1 MSSVK
6 ACVGWLL
13 LALGVRVPCQQT
25 LLVREI
31 AGAGATAVGVL
42 WQHDGDRAIA
52 RVLAECRRTRAG
64 DRAPALV
71 SSAVHVDG
79 ELAGVVGVARSG
91 DEATV
96 LAFVT
101 ALLDDASPGVAD
113 RCTLAIARGA
123 LCVDDEQFLYPGSV
137 LARRARAAFGVAGAH
152 DTASSALAALTVPQV
167 GKLLV
172 RGGALAVGVAGQA
185 SPGLL
190 AALRGLRL
198 PPAVAEPRRATVAA
212 AVPPGDESEIHT
224 RVDQPFVMAAFRVP
238 PDVSRP
244 ALAVALEV
252 ARARAAKGLRG
263 SEALARTPAVAWS
276 LLAGDDVVCFHRRGR
291 NPVALLPGEASADAA
306 AERAATAAELA
317 AFLQQLR
324 DDPPRAPEVTAARTH
339 LIAEAG
345 LAEGVA
351 GAGDAAVVGGRL
363 LAALLASHRRIEAS
377 AVAAVTA
384 EAAHAALVATLV
396 RERGYWHSLLPE
408 PRKDRGW
415 RRR

>member
-6 ACVGWLL
+6 ACVAWLS
-13 LALGVRVPCQQT
+13 LALGVRVPCQQP

-31 AGAGATAVGVL
+31 AGANATAVGVL

-79 ELAGVVGVARSG
+79 ELAGVVGVARAG

-137 LARRARAAFGVAGAH
+137 LACRARAAFGVAGAH
-152 DTASSALAALTVPQV
+152 DTASSVLAALTVPQV
-167 GKLLV
+167 GDRLG
-172 RGGALAVGVAGQA
+172 RGGALAIGVAGQV

-198 PPAVAEPRRATVAA
+198 PPTAAEPHRAGAA
-212 AVPPGDESEIHT
+212 AVPPGGQAEIHT
-224 RVDQPFVMAAFRVP
+224 RVDQPFVMAAFPVP
-238 PDVSRP
+238 EDVSRP

-291 NPVALLPGEASADAA
+291 NPVGLLPGETGADAA
-306 AERAATAAELA
+306 AERAATAAELE

-324 DDPPRAPEVTAARTH
+324 DDPPRAPELAAARAH

-345 LAEGVA
+345 LAEGLA

-377 AVAAVTA
+377 AVSAVTA